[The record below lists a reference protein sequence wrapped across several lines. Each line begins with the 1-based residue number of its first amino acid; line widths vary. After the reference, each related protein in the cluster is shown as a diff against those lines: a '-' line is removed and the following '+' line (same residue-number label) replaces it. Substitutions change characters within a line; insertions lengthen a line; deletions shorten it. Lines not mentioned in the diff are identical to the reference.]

1 MLLHLEKGSI
11 RSDLSKGAGEGG
23 KEADREP
30 WPKEQQ
36 TINRESFLSRMVYP
50 LASLTKRR

>member
-11 RSDLSKGAGEGG
+11 RSDLSKGAGEGD

-30 WPKEQQ
+30 WPKQQQ